1 MLKVHGI
8 HHVSSIVGHAQRNID
23 FYASVLG
30 MRLVK
35 KTINFDDSST
45 YHFYFGNHDASTP
58 IFTTFPWNDA
68 TEGKNGSG
76 YVNTTSLAINKDS
89 FDFWQDRLDSFNIEN
104 YTYTRF
110 NRRRIAFKDMD
121 NLEIELVENDEIA
134 NSEWEYNGIVSE
146 HAIKGIDSAIL
157 YSRTPHTTLALLT
170 DILGFEL
177 IDEDEEN
184 YLLKSANGIGGTVEL
199 AKKYHTLGKQGVGTV
214 HHIAFAIDDETGD
227 AWVSKL
233 ENAGFRP
240 TEVKDRKYFK
250 SVYFREKGGI
260 LIELATFS
268 PGMLV
273 DESVENLGSTLLI
286 PPHFESIEKEI
297 KETVMPVEVREVN
310 ELIGYG
316 YRDRYEFEILRKKE
330 AIKREILK
338 LKNLEKQRD
347 LTLDENKELKD
358 LKDSLRNVY

>member
-8 HHVSSIVGHAQRNID
+8 HHVSSIVGHAQRNLD

-45 YHFYFGNHDASTP
+45 YHFYFSNHDASTP
-58 IFTTFPWNDA
+58 ALTTFPWNDA
-68 TEGKNGSG
+68 ESGKIGSG
-76 YVNTTSLAINKDS
+76 YVNTTSLAINKES
-89 FDFWQDRLDSFNIEN
+89 FAFWQNRLDSFNIEN

-110 NRRRIAFKDMD
+110 NRKRIAFTDLD
-121 NLEIELVENDEIA
+121 GLEIELVENDQA
-134 NSEWEYNGIVSE
+134 LNSEWEYNGISKE
-146 HAIKGIDSAIL
+146 NAIKGIDSAIL
-157 YSRTPHTTLALLT
+157 YSRTPQTTLKLLT

-177 IDEDEEN
+177 VDEDEEN
-184 YLLKSANGIGGTVEL
+184 YLLKISDSIGGTIEL
-199 AKKYHTLGKQGVGTV
+199 AKKYNTLGKQGVGTV
-214 HHIAFAIDDETGD
+214 HHIAFSIDNDSGE
-227 AWVSKL
+227 AWISKL
-233 ENAGFRP
+233 EEAGFKP

-260 LIELATFS
+260 LIELATFK

-273 DESVENLGSTLLI
+273 DESVEDLGSNLLI
-286 PPHFESIEKEI
+286 PPHFESIEEEI
-297 KETVMPVEVREVN
+297 KETVMPIEVREVN

-330 AIKREILK
+330 SIKKQILQ
-338 LKNLEKQRD
+338 LKNIQKSRD
-347 LTLDENKELKD
+347 LSIEEVDELED
-358 LKDSLRNVY
+358 LKNSLRDVY